1 MTAAESTT
9 GYGPTMEFRV
19 LGPIEVIDSG
29 RSLELGGGKQRTVLA
44 LLVANAR
51 QPVSTERLMEG
62 IYGDEAPD
70 GARRS
75 VQTYVSNLRSD
86 IGDQITSVAR
96 GYEFGPTD
104 SAVDAERF
112 VQLVEV
118 YWRCRRHSRRP
129 TGDGHIRNFRGDRRG
144 NRRSHRDQQGGDRI

>member
-1 MTAAESTT
+1 MTAAESTI
-9 GYGPTMEFRV
+9 GYGSTMEFRV

-51 QPVSTERLMEG
+51 QPVSTGRLIEG

-86 IGDQITSVAR
+86 MGDRITSVAR
-96 GYEFGPTD
+96 GYEFAPTD

-112 VQLVEV
+112 VQLFDWGWDLHHLTMLMLEQE
-118 YWRCRRHSRRP
+118 
-129 TGDGHIRNFRGDRRG
+129 D
-144 NRRSHRDQQGGDRI
+144 